1 MFCVGRQNAIINN
14 FGLEYLMKDGLRIAF
29 FGSSLVSAYWNG
41 AATYYRGIIKE
52 LYNNGH
58 SVTFYEPDI
67 YDRQKFR
74 DVNSFG
80 YAKSVVYAPR
90 ISEVKSALKSAE
102 DSDVIIKTSGIGIF
116 DEFLES
122 AVLELKTSDKKII
135 FWDVDAPVT
144 LDRIR
149 GNPEDPFI
157 KLIPQFDGVFTYG
170 GGNPV
175 VNLYRKFGANLCLPI
190 YNALDPVTHY
200 PENTNARFEGTLGF
214 MGNRLPDREKRVSE
228 FFFEAARLAPE
239 KKFVLGGN
247 GWENSI
253 PELKNVY
260 RVGHVF
266 TYEHNSFN
274 CSTLV
279 TLNINRQSMVDYG
292 YSPPTRI
299 FEAAGAG
306 ACIICDRW
314 EGIENF
320 LSPGKECLVASC
332 GKEVAELVSN
342 LTSAEAKKI
351 GRAAFERIVSEHTY
365 SHRADAIEGVLST
378 D

>member
-1 MFCVGRQNAIINN
+1 MR
-14 FGLEYLMKDGLRIAF
+14 DGLRISF

-74 DVNSFG
+74 DVNNFG
-80 YAKSVVYAPR
+80 YAESVVYKP
-90 ISEVKSALKSAE
+90 EVDDVKRVLRSAE
-102 DSDVIIKTSGIGIF
+102 DSDIIIKTSGIGLF

-122 AVLELKTSDKKII
+122 AVIDLKVTGKKVV

-144 LDRIR
+144 LDRLR
-149 GNPEDPFI
+149 ANPDDAFI
-157 KLIPQFDGVFTYG
+157 KLIPEFDFIFTYG
-170 GGNPV
+170 GGEPV
-175 VNLYRKFGANLCLPI
+175 VSRYKQFGARHCIPV
-190 YNALDPVTHY
+190 YNALDPLTHY
-200 PENTNARFEGTLGF
+200 PENSNPRFEGTLGF
-214 MGNRLPDREKRVSE
+214 MGNRLPDREKRVGE
-228 FFFEAARLAPE
+228 FFFEAARLLPD

-253 PELKNVY
+253 PELKNIY
-260 RVGHVF
+260 RVGHVY
-266 TYEHNSFN
+266 TYEHNVFN

-306 ACIICDRW
+306 ACIICDQW
-314 EGIENF
+314 NGIEKF
-320 LSPGKECLVASC
+320 LLPGSECLVAAS
-332 GKEVAELVSN
+332 GEEVANIISKI
-342 LTSAEAKKI
+342 TIDEARKI

-365 SHRADAIEGVLST
+365 SHRAEYIEDALFL
-378 D
+378 

>member
-1 MFCVGRQNAIINN
+1 MR
-14 FGLEYLMKDGLRIAF
+14 DGLRISF
-29 FGSSLVSAYWNG
+29 FGSSLVSSYWNG

-67 YDRQKFR
+67 YERQKFR
-74 DVNSFG
+74 DVKNFG
-80 YAKSVVYAPR
+80 YAESVVYKPE
-90 ISEVKSALKSAE
+90 INDVKRVLKSAE
-102 DSDVIIKTSGIGIF
+102 DSDIIIKTSGIGVF

-122 AVLELKTSDKKII
+122 AVIELKTTGKKII

-144 LDRIR
+144 LDRLR
-149 GNPEDPFI
+149 ENRSDAFI
-157 KLIPQFDGVFTYG
+157 KLIPEFNFIFTYG
-170 GGNPV
+170 GGDPV
-175 VNLYRKFGANLCLPI
+175 VNLYTEFGARKCIPV
-190 YNALDPVTHY
+190 YNALDPLTHY
-200 PENTNARFEGTLGF
+200 PENSNTRFEGTLGF
-214 MGNRLPDREKRVSE
+214 MGNRLPDREKRVRE
-228 FFFEAARLAPE
+228 FFFEAARLLPD

-253 PELKNVY
+253 PELKNIC
-260 RVGHVF
+260 RVGHVY
-266 TYEHNSFN
+266 TYEHNAFN

-292 YSPPTRI
+292 HSPPTRI

-306 ACIICDRW
+306 ACIICDQW
-314 EGIENF
+314 DGIEKF
-320 LSPGKECLVASC
+320 LHPGKECLVATS
-332 GKEVAELVSN
+332 GEDVAKIISG
-342 LTSAEAKKI
+342 LTSEEARKI

-365 SHRADAIEGVLST
+365 FHRAESIENALLS

>member
-1 MFCVGRQNAIINN
+1 MR
-14 FGLEYLMKDGLRIAF
+14 DGLRISF

-67 YDRQKFR
+67 YERQKFR
-74 DVNSFG
+74 DVKNFG
-80 YAKSVVYAPR
+80 YAQSIVYKPEINDVR
-90 ISEVKSALKSAE
+90 RVLKCAE
-102 DSDVIIKTSGIGIF
+102 ASDIIIKTSGIGLF

-122 AVLELKTSDKKII
+122 AVIDLKGNGKKII

-144 LDRIR
+144 LDRLR
-149 GNPEDPFI
+149 ANPIDAFI
-157 KLIPQFDGVFTYG
+157 KLIPEFDFVFTYG
-170 GGNPV
+170 GGEPV
-175 VNLYRKFGANLCLPI
+175 VSRYKQFGARQCIPV
-190 YNALDPVTHY
+190 YNALDPLTHY
-200 PENTNARFEGTLGF
+200 PENSNPRFEGTLGF
-214 MGNRLPDREKRVSE
+214 MGNRLPDREKRVGE
-228 FFFEAARLAPE
+228 FFFEAARLLPE
-239 KKFVLGGN
+239 KKFILGGN

-253 PELKNVY
+253 PELKNIH

-266 TYEHNSFN
+266 TYEHNVFN

-279 TLNINRQSMVDYG
+279 TLNINHQSMVDYG

-306 ACIICDRW
+306 ACIICDQW
-314 EGIENF
+314 DGIENF
-320 LSPGKECLVASC
+320 LLPGKECLVASS
-332 GKEVAELVSN
+332 GENVANIVSKI
-342 LTSAEAKKI
+342 TIDEARKI

-365 SHRADAIEGVLST
+365 SHRAECIENALLL
-378 D
+378 